1 MDLKNN
7 NITVREL
14 LNNPKARQL
23 LMRELS
29 GYVNP
34 QMLSFASNM
43 SLKTVLGF
51 SRGRVP
57 PQKIEN
63 LLAQLKEL

>member
-1 MDLKNN
+1 MYLKNN

>member
-1 MDLKNN
+1 MDLRNN

-14 LNNPKARQL
+14 LDNPKARQL

-43 SLKTVLGF
+43 SLKTVIGF
-51 SRGRVP
+51 SRGRMP
-57 PQKIEN
+57 PQKVED
-63 LLAQLKEL
+63 LLNQLKEL